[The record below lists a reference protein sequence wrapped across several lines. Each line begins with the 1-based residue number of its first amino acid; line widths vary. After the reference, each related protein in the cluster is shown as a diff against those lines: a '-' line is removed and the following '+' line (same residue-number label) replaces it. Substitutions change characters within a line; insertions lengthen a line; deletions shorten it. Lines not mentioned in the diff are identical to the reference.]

1 MNERLR
7 PVSHVAAPIRN
18 LARRF
23 SYAGLLLSAFALM
36 LLGKADVLLVERFRL
51 QVTDAIAP
59 ILDAASRPVA
69 TITDIIDQVHELAA
83 IRSQNTQLREDNLRL
98 LQWQTAARRLEAE
111 NNALRGLLNFT
122 PDPLAGYV
130 TARVVADTGGVFAH
144 NLLINAGEPSGVK
157 KDQAVLT
164 GEGLVG
170 RIAGVGG
177 RSSWVLLITDLNS
190 HIPVLIE
197 STRTRAIMAGNNTER
212 PRLIHLPQGVE
223 VSPGQRIITS
233 GHGGVF
239 PPGLPIGVVA
249 SVSDNG
255 IEVQTFMTRSRLEYV
270 RIVDFGN
277 SVEIGPTSSSAAAA
291 RLNRDTGGEKKTP

>member
-7 PVSHVAAPIRN
+7 PVPRVAAPIKN

-23 SYAGLLLSAFALM
+23 SYAGLVVFAFALM
-36 LLGKADVLLVERFRL
+36 LLGKADLVLMERFRV
-51 QVTDAIAP
+51 QVTDAVAP

-69 TITDIIDQVHELAA
+69 TITDIVSQINELAD
-83 IRSQNTQLREDNLRL
+83 IRSQNMQLHEDNRRL

-111 NNALRGLLNFT
+111 NNALRDLLKFT

-144 NLLINAGEPSGVK
+144 NLLINVGEPGGIK
-157 KDQAVLT
+157 KDQPVIT

-197 STRTRAIMAGNNTER
+197 QTRTRAIMAGNNTER

-255 IEVQTFMTRSRLEYV
+255 IEIQTFMTRSHLEYV
-270 RIVDFGN
+270 RIVDFG
-277 SVEIGPTSSSAAAA
+277 SGVKIEPSPAPAAEIRVKDA
-291 RLNRDTGGEKKTP
+291 GGEKKTP